1 MNISLTFHAHQPN
14 RLIPYDF
21 FKIGEHAF
29 YEDDELNGRV
39 LSQVAER
46 CYLPANR
53 LMKQLIELSDGQFK
67 FALALSGV
75 ILEQARHHRP
85 DLISSFQ
92 ELAETGCVEFL
103 AMPYYASLA
112 SLYAP
117 DEFAEQ
123 VQEHID
129 LMDELFGQRPT
140 VLWNTGMLYSN
151 AIAAQAYNMGFLGI
165 MADGNSRMMSNR
177 HTNDLQCAPLI
188 AKTKTIIR
196 NRHLSNDLANRRVAP
211 SWSEYPLSPYTF
223 ADWLTQQ
230 EGQIVNL
237 SMDYETL
244 GERQAD
250 STGVF
255 EFWRTMIMASL
266 FNDNHFLTPGEA
278 VSTFR
283 SVGTIDCPD
292 PVTCSTYGT
301 TTQWNGNV
309 MQQEALRKI
318 YDLAKDVKASEDR
331 DMIHV
336 WRKLQSADHFHYMEK
351 SNGFTPYPS
360 PYDAYI
366 YYMNALADLQVR
378 VRQEAEMA
386 KASRKEEK
394 LRTLC

>member
-14 RLIPYDF
+14 RLTPYDF

-53 LMKQLIELSDGQFK
+53 LMKQLIELSDGKFK
-67 FALALSGV
+67 FALAISGV
-75 ILEQARHHRP
+75 ILEQAKYHRP
-85 DLISSFQ
+85 DLIESFK
-92 ELAETGCVEFL
+92 ELADTGCVEFL
-103 AMPYYASLA
+103 AMPYYASLS
-112 SLYAP
+112 SLYSTG
-117 DEFAEQ
+117 EFAEQ
-123 VQEHID
+123 VNEHMD
-129 LMDELFGQRPT
+129 LIEELFGQRPT

-151 AIAAQAYNMGFLGI
+151 AIAAQAYDMGFEGI

-196 NRHLSNDLANRRVAP
+196 NRHLSNDLANRRVDP

-223 ADWLTQQ
+223 AEWLGQQ
-230 EGQIVNL
+230 EGQVVNL
-237 SMDYETL
+237 SLDYETL
-244 GERQAD
+244 GERQPD
-250 STGVF
+250 TTGVF
-255 EFWRTMIMASL
+255 EFWRTMIMATL
-266 FNDNHFLTPGEA
+266 FNGNSFMTPGEI
-278 VSTFR
+278 VKEFPST
-283 SVGTIDCPD
+283 GTIDCPN
-292 PVTCSTYGT
+292 PVSCSTFGT
-301 TTQWNGNV
+301 TTHWNGNV
-309 MQQEALRKI
+309 MQQEAIKKI
-318 YDLAKDVKASEDR
+318 YDLETPVKDSEDR

-360 PYDAYI
+360 PFDAYI

-378 VRQEAEMA
+378 VKRQAEMLHLA
-386 KASRKEEK
+386 RKA
-394 LRTLC
+394 TIA

>member
-14 RLIPYDF
+14 RLIAYDF

-29 YEDDELNGRV
+29 YEDDNLNAQV

-53 LMKQLIELSDGQFK
+53 LMKQLIELSDGQFR

-112 SLYAP
+112 SMYSP
-117 DEFAEQ
+117 GEFAEQ
-123 VQEHID
+123 VDEHIELIHD
-129 LMDELFGQRPT
+129 LFGSRPT

-151 AIAAQAYNMGFLGI
+151 AIAAQAYDMGMEGV
-165 MADGNSRMMSNR
+165 MADGNRQMMNNL

-196 NRHLSNDLANRRVAP
+196 NRHLSNDLAINRVDP
-211 SWSEYPLSPYTF
+211 SWSEYPLSAYTV
-223 ADWLTQQ
+223 ADWLHHEQ
-230 EGQIVNL
+230 GQVVNL

-255 EFWRTMIMASL
+255 EFWRTLVTAAL
-266 FNDNHFLTPGEA
+266 FNGEEFITPGEA
-278 VSTFR
+278 VRKFPST
-283 SVGTIDCPD
+283 GTIDCPQ
-292 PVTCSTYGT
+292 PISCSTFGT
-301 TTQWNGNV
+301 TSQWNANV
-309 MQQEALRKI
+309 MQQEALKKI
-318 YDLAKDVKASEDR
+318 YDLEAAVKASNDR

-378 VRQEAEMA
+378 VKKEADFA
-386 KASRKEEK
+386 KAERLS
-394 LRTLC
+394 TLA

>member
-14 RLIPYDF
+14 RLTPYDF

-39 LSQVAER
+39 LSEVAER
-46 CYLPANR
+46 CYLPANK
-53 LMKQLIELSDGQFK
+53 LMKQIIELSDGKFK
-67 FALALSGV
+67 FALAISGV
-75 ILEQARHHRP
+75 ILEQAKYHRP
-85 DLISSFQ
+85 DLIESFK

-112 SLYAP
+112 SLYSTG
-117 DEFAEQ
+117 EFAEQ
-123 VQEHID
+123 VNEHMD
-129 LMDELFGQRPT
+129 LIEELFGQRPT

-151 AIAAQAYNMGFLGI
+151 AIAAQAYDMGFEGI

-196 NRHLSNDLANRRVAP
+196 NRHLSNDLANRRVDP

-223 ADWLTQQ
+223 AEWLGQQ
-230 EGQIVNL
+230 EGQVVNISL
-237 SMDYETL
+237 DYETL
-244 GERQAD
+244 GERQPD
-250 STGVF
+250 TTGVF
-255 EFWRTMIMASL
+255 EFWRTMIMAAL
-266 FNDNHFLTPGEA
+266 FNGNTFVTPGEA
-278 VSTFR
+278 VRLFPST
-283 SVGTIDCPD
+283 GTIDCPA
-292 PVTCSTYGT
+292 PVSCSTFGT
-301 TTQWNGNV
+301 TTHWDGNV
-309 MQQEALRKI
+309 MQKEALKKI
-318 YDLAKDVKASEDR
+318 YALETPVKDSEDR

-378 VRQEAEMA
+378 VKQEAELIH
-386 KASRKEEK
+386 KAHKV
-394 LRTLC
+394 TTA

>member
-29 YEDDELNGRV
+29 YEDDRMNGRV
-39 LSQVAER
+39 LSEVSER
-46 CYLPANR
+46 CYLPANH
-53 LMKQLIELSDGQFK
+53 LMKQLIELSDGKFK

-85 DLISSFQ
+85 DLIASFQ
-92 ELAETGCVEFL
+92 ELADTGCVEFL

-112 SLYAP
+112 SLYAQG
-117 DEFAEQ
+117 EFAQQ
-123 VQEHID
+123 VNEHVELIH
-129 LMDELFGQRPT
+129 ELFGQTPT

-151 AIAAQAYNMGFLGI
+151 AIAAQAYDMGFEGI
-165 MADGNSRMMSNR
+165 MADGSSRMMSNR

-196 NRHLSNDLANRRVAP
+196 NRHLSNDLANRRTDPA
-211 SWSEYPLSPYTF
+211 WSEYPLSPYTF
-223 ADWLTQQ
+223 ADWLGQQ
-230 EGQIVNL
+230 EGQVVNL

-244 GERQAD
+244 GERQPD
-250 STGVF
+250 SSGVF
-255 EFWRTMIMASL
+255 EFWRSMIMAAL
-266 FNDNHFLTPGEA
+266 FNGNRFMTPGEI
-278 VSTFR
+278 VREFSSTGTLDCPNPVSCSTF
-283 SVGTIDCPD
+283 
-292 PVTCSTYGT
+292 GT
-301 TTQWNGNV
+301 TTHWNGNV
-309 MQQEALRKI
+309 MQQEAIKKI
-318 YDLAKDVKASEDR
+318 YDLEPSVKASEDL

-366 YYMNALADLQVR
+366 YYMNALADLQIR
-378 VRQEAEMA
+378 VQQEAGLIH
-386 KASRKEEK
+386 KASKAV
-394 LRTLC
+394 LA

>member
-1 MNISLTFHAHQPN
+1 MNITLTFYAHQPN

-39 LSQVAER
+39 LSEVAER

-53 LMKQLIELSDGQFK
+53 LMKQLIELTDGKFR

-75 ILEQARHHRP
+75 ILEQAQYHRP
-85 DLISSFQ
+85 DLIESFR
-92 ELAETGCVEFL
+92 ELADTGCVEFL

-112 SLYAP
+112 SLYSTG
-117 DEFAEQ
+117 EFAEQ
-123 VQEHID
+123 VNEHVD
-129 LMDELFGQRPT
+129 LIERLFGQTPK
-140 VLWNTGMLYSN
+140 VVWNTGMLYSN
-151 AIAAQAYNMGFLGI
+151 AIAAQVFDLGFEGI
-165 MADGNSRMMSNR
+165 MADGNSRLMSNR

-188 AKTKTIIR
+188 AKTKTLIR
-196 NRHLSNDLANRRVAP
+196 NRHLSNDLANRRVDP
-211 SWSEYPLSPYTF
+211 GWSEYPLSPYTF
-223 ADWLTQQ
+223 ADWLTKQ
-230 EGQIVNL
+230 EGQVVNI

-244 GERQAD
+244 GERQPD

-255 EFWRTMIMASL
+255 EFWRTMVMASV
-266 FNDNHFLTPGEA
+266 FNGNEFMLPTEA
-278 VSTFR
+278 VRTFCST
-283 SVGTIDCPD
+283 GTLDCPN
-292 PVTCSTYGT
+292 PTTCSTFGT

-309 MQQEALRKI
+309 MQQEAIKKI
-318 YDLAKDVKASEDR
+318 YDLENAVKASEDR

-378 VRQEAEMA
+378 VKREAEIIHNED
-386 KASRKEEK
+386 KS
-394 LRTLC
+394 TLA

>member
-29 YEDDELNGRV
+29 YEDDQMNGRV
-39 LSQVAER
+39 LSEVSER

-53 LMKQLIELSDGQFK
+53 LMKQLIELSDGKFK

-75 ILEQARHHRP
+75 ILEQAQHHRP
-85 DLISSFQ
+85 DLIASFQ
-92 ELAETGCVEFL
+92 ELADTGCVDFL

-112 SLYAP
+112 SLYAQG
-117 DEFAEQ
+117 EFAQQ
-123 VQEHID
+123 VDEHVQLIQK
-129 LMDELFGQRPT
+129 LFGQTPT

-151 AIAAQAYNMGFLGI
+151 AIAAQAYDMGFEGI
-165 MADGNSRMMSNR
+165 MADGSSRMMSNR

-196 NRHLSNDLANRRVAP
+196 NRHLSNDLANRRTDP
-211 SWSEYPLSPYTF
+211 SWNEYPLSPYTF
-223 ADWLTQQ
+223 ADWLGQQ
-230 EGQIVNL
+230 EGQVVNL

-244 GERQAD
+244 GERQPD
-250 STGVF
+250 SSGVF
-255 EFWRTMIMASL
+255 EFWRSMIMAAL
-266 FNDNHFLTPGEA
+266 FNGNRFMTPGE
-278 VSTFR
+278 VVREFRSTGTVDCPNPVSCSTF
-283 SVGTIDCPD
+283 
-292 PVTCSTYGT
+292 GT
-301 TTQWNGNV
+301 TTHWNGNV
-309 MQQEALRKI
+309 MQQEAIKKI
-318 YDLAKDVKASEDR
+318 YDLEAAVKASEDR

-366 YYMNALADLQVR
+366 YYMNALADLQIR
-378 VRQEAEMA
+378 VHQEAA
-386 KASRKEEK
+386 LIHKASKA
-394 LRTLC
+394 TLA

>member
-29 YEDDELNGRV
+29 YEDDALNGSV
-39 LSQVAER
+39 LSAVAER

-53 LMKQLIELSDGQFK
+53 LMKQLIELSDGKFK

-75 ILEQARHHRP
+75 ILEQARYHRP
-85 DLISSFQ
+85 DLIQSFQ

-112 SLYAP
+112 SLYSP
-117 DEFAEQ
+117 GEFAEQ
-123 VQEHID
+123 VNEHID
-129 LMDELFGQRPT
+129 LIEELFGQKPS

-151 AIAAQAYNMGFLGI
+151 AIAAQAYDMGFKGI
-165 MADGNSRMMSNR
+165 MADGNSRTMSNR

-188 AKTKTIIR
+188 KDTKTIIR
-196 NRHLSNDLANRRVAP
+196 NRHLSNDLANRRTDPA
-211 SWSEYPLSPYTF
+211 WSEYPLSPYTF
-223 ADWLTQQ
+223 ANWLGQQ
-230 EGQIVNL
+230 GGQVVNL

-255 EFWRTMIMASL
+255 EFWRTMIMAAL
-266 FNDNHFLTPGEA
+266 FNGERFLTPEE
-278 VSTFR
+278 VVREFDST
-283 SVGTIDCPD
+283 GTIDCPN
-292 PVTCSTYGT
+292 PVTCSTYGAT
-301 TTQWNGNV
+301 SQWNGNV
-309 MQQEALRKI
+309 MQQEALKKI
-318 YDLAKDVKASEDR
+318 YDLEEAVKASEDR
-331 DMIHV
+331 DMVHV

-360 PYDAYI
+360 PFDAYI
-366 YYMNALADLQVR
+366 YYMNALADLQIR
-378 VRQEAEMA
+378 VKQEERFTKGEKKRHMA
-386 KASRKEEK
+386 
-394 LRTLC
+394 

>member
-14 RLIPYDF
+14 RLTPYDF

-53 LMKQLIELSDGQFK
+53 LMKQLIELSDGKFK
-67 FALALSGV
+67 FALAISGV
-75 ILEQARHHRP
+75 ILEQAKYHRP
-85 DLISSFQ
+85 DLIESFK
-92 ELAETGCVEFL
+92 ELADTGCVEFL
-103 AMPYYASLA
+103 AMPYYASLS
-112 SLYAP
+112 SLYSTG
-117 DEFAEQ
+117 EFAEQ
-123 VQEHID
+123 VNEHMD
-129 LMDELFGQRPT
+129 LIEELFGQRPT

-151 AIAAQAYNMGFLGI
+151 AIAAQAYDMGFEGI

-196 NRHLSNDLANRRVAP
+196 NRHLSNDLANRRVDP

-223 ADWLTQQ
+223 AEWLGQQ
-230 EGQIVNL
+230 EGQVVNL
-237 SMDYETL
+237 SLDYETL
-244 GERQAD
+244 GERQPD
-250 STGVF
+250 TTGVF
-255 EFWRTMIMASL
+255 EFWRTMIMATL
-266 FNDNHFLTPGEA
+266 FNGNSFMTPGEI
-278 VSTFR
+278 VKEFPST
-283 SVGTIDCPD
+283 GTIDCPN
-292 PVTCSTYGT
+292 PVSCSTFGT
-301 TTQWNGNV
+301 TTHWNGNV
-309 MQQEALRKI
+309 MQQEAIKKI
-318 YDLAKDVKASEDR
+318 YDLETPVKDSEDR

-360 PYDAYI
+360 PFDAYI

-378 VRQEAEMA
+378 VKREAEMLHLA
-386 KASRKEEK
+386 RKA
-394 LRTLC
+394 TIA

>member
-14 RLIPYDF
+14 RLTPYDF

-39 LSQVAER
+39 LSEVAER
-46 CYLPANR
+46 CYLPANK
-53 LMKQLIELSDGQFK
+53 LMKQIIELSDGKFK
-67 FALALSGV
+67 FALAISGV
-75 ILEQARHHRP
+75 ILEQAKYHRP
-85 DLISSFQ
+85 DLIESFK

-112 SLYAP
+112 SLHSTG
-117 DEFAEQ
+117 EFAEQ
-123 VQEHID
+123 VNEHMD
-129 LMDELFGQRPT
+129 LIEELFGQRPT

-151 AIAAQAYNMGFLGI
+151 AIAAQAYDMGFEGI

-196 NRHLSNDLANRRVAP
+196 NRHLSNDLANRRVDP

-223 ADWLTQQ
+223 AEWLGQQ
-230 EGQIVNL
+230 EGQVVNISL
-237 SMDYETL
+237 DYETL
-244 GERQAD
+244 GERQPD
-250 STGVF
+250 TTGVF
-255 EFWRTMIMASL
+255 EFWRTMIMAAL
-266 FNDNHFLTPGEA
+266 FNGNTFVTPGEA
-278 VSTFR
+278 VRIFPST
-283 SVGTIDCPD
+283 GTIDCPA
-292 PVTCSTYGT
+292 PVSCSTFGT
-301 TTQWNGNV
+301 TTHWDGNV
-309 MQQEALRKI
+309 MQKEALKKI
-318 YDLAKDVKASEDR
+318 YALETPVKDSEDR

-378 VRQEAEMA
+378 VKREAELIHLA
-386 KASRKEEK
+386 KKMTIA
-394 LRTLC
+394 

>member
-29 YEDDELNGRV
+29 YEDDRLNGRV
-39 LSQVAER
+39 LSEVSER

-53 LMKQLIELSDGQFK
+53 LMKQLIELSDGKFK

-85 DLISSFQ
+85 DLIASFQ
-92 ELAETGCVEFL
+92 ELADTGCVEFL

-112 SLYAP
+112 SLYAQG
-117 DEFAEQ
+117 EFAQQ
-123 VQEHID
+123 VNEHTELIRK
-129 LMDELFGQRPT
+129 LFGQTPT

-151 AIAAQAYNMGFLGI
+151 AIAAQAYDMGFEGI
-165 MADGNSRMMSNR
+165 MADGSSRMMSNR

-196 NRHLSNDLANRRVAP
+196 NRHLSNDLANRRTDP
-211 SWSEYPLSPYTF
+211 TWNEYPLSPYTF
-223 ADWLTQQ
+223 ADWLGQQ
-230 EGQIVNL
+230 EGQVVNL

-244 GERQAD
+244 GERQPD
-250 STGVF
+250 SSGVF
-255 EFWRTMIMASL
+255 EFWRSMIMAAL
-266 FNDNHFLTPGEA
+266 FNGNRFMTPGEI
-278 VSTFR
+278 VREFSST
-283 SVGTIDCPD
+283 GTIDCPN
-292 PVTCSTYGT
+292 PVSCSTFGT
-301 TTQWNGNV
+301 TTHWNGNV
-309 MQQEALRKI
+309 MQQEAIKKI
-318 YDLAKDVKASEDR
+318 YDLEPSVKASEDL

-378 VRQEAEMA
+378 VQQEAMLIH
-386 KASRKEEK
+386 KASKAV
-394 LRTLC
+394 LA

>member
-1 MNISLTFHAHQPN
+1 MSTVSFTFHAHQPN

-39 LSQVAER
+39 LSAVAER

-53 LMKQLIELSDGQFK
+53 LMKQLIELSDGK
-67 FALALSGV
+67 FRFSLALSGV
-75 ILEQARHHRP
+75 ILEQARYHRP
-85 DLISSFQ
+85 DLIASFQ

-112 SLYAP
+112 SLYSTG
-117 DEFAEQ
+117 EFAEQ
-123 VQEHID
+123 VQEHMD
-129 LMDELFGQRPT
+129 LIEELFGQRPT

-151 AIAAQAYNMGFLGI
+151 AIAAQAHDMGLAGI

-177 HTNDLQCAPLI
+177 YTNDLQCAPLI
-188 AKTKTIIR
+188 ADTKTLIR
-196 NRHLSNDLANRRVAP
+196 NRHLSNDLANRRTDP
-211 SWSEYPLSPYTF
+211 TWSEYPLSPYTF
-223 ADWLTQQ
+223 ADWLEQQ
-230 EGQIVNL
+230 EGQVINI

-244 GERQAD
+244 GERQPD

-255 EFWRTMIMASL
+255 EFWRTMIMAAL
-266 FNDNHFLTPGEA
+266 FNGTEFTTPGRA
-278 VSTFR
+278 VQNFPSK
-283 SVGTIDCPD
+283 GTIDCPN
-292 PVTCSTYGT
+292 PVSCTTYGT

-309 MQQEALRKI
+309 MQQEAIKKI
-318 YDLAKDVKASEDR
+318 YDLESPVKASEDR

-351 SNGFTPYPS
+351 TNGFTPYPS
-360 PYDAYI
+360 AFDAYI

-378 VRQEAEMA
+378 VKQEAELVH
-386 KASRKEEK
+386 KASKV
-394 LRTLC
+394 TTA

>member
-14 RLIPYDF
+14 RLIAYDF

-29 YEDDELNGRV
+29 YEDDNLNAQV

-53 LMKQLIELSDGQFK
+53 LMKQLIEVSDGRFR
-67 FALALSGV
+67 FSLALSGV
-75 ILEQARHHRP
+75 ILEQAKHHRP

-92 ELAETGCVEFL
+92 ELADTGCVEFL

-112 SLYAP
+112 SLYSP
-117 DEFAEQ
+117 GEFAEQ
-123 VQEHID
+123 VAEHID
-129 LMDELFGQRPT
+129 LMEKLFDAHPT

-151 AIAAQAYNMGFLGI
+151 AIAAQAFDMGMEGI
-165 MADGNSRMMSNR
+165 MADGNRQMISNL

-188 AKTKTIIR
+188 ADTKTIVR
-196 NRHLSNDLANRRVAP
+196 NRHLSNDLANNRVDT

-223 ADWLTQQ
+223 AGWLHRQ
-230 EGQIVNL
+230 EGQLVSI

-255 EFWRTMIMASL
+255 EFWRSLIPTIL
-266 FNDNHFLTPGEA
+266 FNEDVFVTPGEA
-278 VSTFR
+278 VRRFHSTGTLNCPEPISCSTF
-283 SVGTIDCPD
+283 
-292 PVTCSTYGT
+292 GT
-301 TTQWNGNV
+301 TSQWNANV
-309 MQQEALRKI
+309 MQQEAIKKI
-318 YDLAKDVKASEDR
+318 YNLEDAVKASRDR

-366 YYMNALADLQVR
+366 YYMNALADLQIR
-378 VRQEAEMA
+378 VKQEADLIRMME
-386 KASRKEEK
+386 S
-394 LRTLC
+394 RTLA

>member
-14 RLIPYDF
+14 RLIAYDF

-29 YEDDELNGRV
+29 YEDDNLNAQV

-53 LMKQLIELSDGQFK
+53 LMKQLIELSDGKFR

-75 ILEQARHHRP
+75 ILEQAQHHRP
-85 DLISSFQ
+85 DLITSFQ
-92 ELAETGCVEFL
+92 ELADTGCVEFL

-112 SLYAP
+112 SLYSP

-123 VQEHID
+123 VAEHVD
-129 LMDELFGQRPT
+129 LIEELFGQHPT

-151 AIAAQAYNMGFLGI
+151 AIAAQAFDMGMEGV
-165 MADGNSRMMSNR
+165 MADGNRQMMSNL

-196 NRHLSNDLANRRVAP
+196 NRHLSNDLAINRVDP
-211 SWSEYPLSPYTF
+211 TWPEYPLSPYTI
-223 ADWLTQQ
+223 ADWLHH
-230 EGQIVNL
+230 ESGQVVNL

-255 EFWRTMIMASL
+255 EFWRTLVNATL
-266 FNDNHFLTPGEA
+266 FNGDRYLTPGEA
-278 VSTFR
+278 VREFPST
-283 SVGTIDCPD
+283 GTIDCPQ
-292 PVTCSTYGT
+292 PISCSTYGT
-301 TTQWNGNV
+301 TTQWNANV
-309 MQQEALRKI
+309 MQQEAIKKI
-318 YDLAKDVKASEDR
+318 YDLERSVKASSDR

-378 VRQEAEMA
+378 VKKEADFA
-386 KASRKEEK
+386 KAER
-394 LRTLC
+394 LRTLA

>member
-1 MNISLTFHAHQPN
+1 AHQPN
-14 RLIPYDF
+14 RLTPYDF

-39 LSQVAER
+39 LSEVAER
-46 CYLPANR
+46 CYLPANK
-53 LMKQLIELSDGQFK
+53 LMKQIIELSDGKFK
-67 FALALSGV
+67 FALAISGV
-75 ILEQARHHRP
+75 ILEQAKYHRP
-85 DLISSFQ
+85 DLIESFK

-112 SLYAP
+112 SLHSTG
-117 DEFAEQ
+117 EFAEQ
-123 VQEHID
+123 VNEHMD
-129 LMDELFGQRPT
+129 LIEELFGQRPT

-151 AIAAQAYNMGFLGI
+151 AIAAQAYDMGFEGI

-196 NRHLSNDLANRRVAP
+196 NRHLSNDLANRRVDP

-223 ADWLTQQ
+223 AEWLGQQ
-230 EGQIVNL
+230 EGQVVNISL
-237 SMDYETL
+237 DYETL
-244 GERQAD
+244 GERQPD
-250 STGVF
+250 TTGVF
-255 EFWRTMIMASL
+255 EFWRTMIMAAL
-266 FNDNHFLTPGEA
+266 FNGNTFVTPGEA
-278 VSTFR
+278 VRLFPST
-283 SVGTIDCPD
+283 GTIDCPA
-292 PVTCSTYGT
+292 PVSCSTFGT
-301 TTQWNGNV
+301 TTHWDGNV
-309 MQQEALRKI
+309 MQKEALKKI
-318 YDLAKDVKASEDR
+318 YALETPVKDSEDR

-378 VRQEAEMA
+378 VKREAELIHLA
-386 KASRKEEK
+386 KKMTIA
-394 LRTLC
+394 

>member
-14 RLIPYDF
+14 RLTPYDF

-53 LMKQLIELSDGQFK
+53 LMKQLIELSDGKFK
-67 FALALSGV
+67 FALAISGV
-75 ILEQARHHRP
+75 ILEQAKYHRP
-85 DLISSFQ
+85 DLIESFK

-103 AMPYYASLA
+103 AMPYYASLS
-112 SLYAP
+112 SLYSTG
-117 DEFAEQ
+117 EFAEQ
-123 VQEHID
+123 VNEHVD
-129 LMDELFGQRPT
+129 LIEELFGQRPT

-151 AIAAQAYNMGFLGI
+151 AIAAQAYDMGFEGI

-196 NRHLSNDLANRRVAP
+196 NRHLSNDLANRRVDP

-223 ADWLTQQ
+223 AEWLGQQ
-230 EGQIVNL
+230 EGQVVNL
-237 SMDYETL
+237 SLDYETL
-244 GERQAD
+244 GERQPD
-250 STGVF
+250 TTGVF
-255 EFWRTMIMASL
+255 EFWRTMIMATL
-266 FNDNHFLTPGEA
+266 FNGNTFMTPGET
-278 VSTFR
+278 VREFPST
-283 SVGTIDCPD
+283 GTIDCPN
-292 PVTCSTYGT
+292 PVSCSTFGT
-301 TTQWNGNV
+301 TTHWNGNV
-309 MQQEALRKI
+309 MQQEALKKI
-318 YDLAKDVKASEDR
+318 YDLETPVKDSEDR

-360 PYDAYI
+360 PFDAYI

-378 VRQEAEMA
+378 VKREAEMIHLA
-386 KASRKEEK
+386 HKA
-394 LRTLC
+394 TIA

>member
-14 RLIPYDF
+14 RLIAYDF

-29 YEDDELNGRV
+29 YEDDNLNAQV

-53 LMKQLIELSDGQFK
+53 LMKQLIELSDGQFR

-75 ILEQARHHRP
+75 ILEQAHHHRP
-85 DLISSFQ
+85 DLIASFQ
-92 ELAETGCVEFL
+92 ELADTGCVEFL

-112 SLYAP
+112 SLYST
-117 DEFAEQ
+117 DEFAQQ

-129 LMDELFGQRPT
+129 LIQKLFGQRPT

-151 AIAAQAYNMGFLGI
+151 AIAAQAFDMRMEGV
-165 MADGNSRMMSNR
+165 MADGNRQMMNNLR
-177 HTNDLQCAPLI
+177 TNDLMCAPLI
-188 AKTKTIIR
+188 AETKTLIR
-196 NRHLSNDLANRRVAP
+196 NRHLSNDLAINRVDT
-211 SWSEYPLSPYTF
+211 SWSEYPLSPYTY
-223 ADWLTQQ
+223 ADWLHNEQ
-230 EGQIVNL
+230 GQVVNL

-244 GERQAD
+244 GERQPD
-250 STGVF
+250 SSGVF
-255 EFWRTMIMASL
+255 EFWRTLVQTALDKGERFI
-266 FNDNHFLTPGEA
+266 TPTEA
-278 VSTFR
+278 VRSFP
-283 SVGTIDCPD
+283 SVGTIDCPE
-292 PVTCSTYGT
+292 PISCSTFGT
-301 TTQWNGNV
+301 TSQWNANV
-309 MQQEALRKI
+309 MQQEALKKI
-318 YDLAKDVKASEDR
+318 YDLEPSVKASNDL

-378 VRQEAEMA
+378 VKQEVDFA
-386 KASRKEEK
+386 KAERLS
-394 LRTLC
+394 TLA

>member
-14 RLIPYDF
+14 RLTPYDF

-53 LMKQLIELSDGQFK
+53 LMKQLIELSDGKFK
-67 FALALSGV
+67 FALAISGV
-75 ILEQARHHRP
+75 ILEQAKYHRP
-85 DLISSFQ
+85 DLIESFK
-92 ELAETGCVEFL
+92 ELADTGCVEFL
-103 AMPYYASLA
+103 AMPYYASLS
-112 SLYAP
+112 SLYSTG
-117 DEFAEQ
+117 EFAEQ
-123 VQEHID
+123 VNEHMD
-129 LMDELFGQRPT
+129 LIEELFGQRPT

-151 AIAAQAYNMGFLGI
+151 AIAAQAYDMGFEGI

-196 NRHLSNDLANRRVAP
+196 NRHLSNDLANRRIDP

-223 ADWLTQQ
+223 AEWIGQQ
-230 EGQIVNL
+230 EGQVVNL

-244 GERQAD
+244 GERQPD
-250 STGVF
+250 TTGVF
-255 EFWRTMIMASL
+255 EFWRTMIMATL
-266 FNDNHFLTPGEA
+266 FNGNTFMTPGE
-278 VSTFR
+278 VVREFPST
-283 SVGTIDCPD
+283 GTIDCPN
-292 PVTCSTYGT
+292 PVSCSTFGT
-301 TTQWNGNV
+301 TTHWNGNV
-309 MQQEALRKI
+309 MQQEAIKKI
-318 YDLAKDVKASEDR
+318 YDLETPVKDSEDR

-360 PYDAYI
+360 PFDAYI

-378 VRQEAEMA
+378 VKREAEMLHLA
-386 KASRKEEK
+386 HKVTTA
-394 LRTLC
+394 

>member
-14 RLIPYDF
+14 RLTPYDF

-53 LMKQLIELSDGQFK
+53 LMKQLIELSDGKFK
-67 FALALSGV
+67 FALTISGV
-75 ILEQARHHRP
+75 ILEQAKYHRP
-85 DLISSFQ
+85 DLIESFK
-92 ELAETGCVEFL
+92 ELADTGCVEFL
-103 AMPYYASLA
+103 AMPYYASLS
-112 SLYAP
+112 SLYSTG
-117 DEFAEQ
+117 EFAEQ
-123 VQEHID
+123 VNEHMD
-129 LMDELFGQRPT
+129 LIEELFGQRPT

-151 AIAAQAYNMGFLGI
+151 AIAAQAYDMGFEGI

-196 NRHLSNDLANRRVAP
+196 NRHLSNDLANRRVDP

-223 ADWLTQQ
+223 AEWLGQQ
-230 EGQIVNL
+230 EGQVVNL
-237 SMDYETL
+237 SLDYETL
-244 GERQAD
+244 GERQPD
-250 STGVF
+250 TTGVF
-255 EFWRTMIMASL
+255 EFWRTMIMATL
-266 FNDNHFLTPGEA
+266 FNGNSFMTPGEI
-278 VSTFR
+278 VKEFPST
-283 SVGTIDCPD
+283 GTIDCPN
-292 PVTCSTYGT
+292 PVSCSTFGT
-301 TTQWNGNV
+301 TTHWNGNV
-309 MQQEALRKI
+309 MQQEAIKKI
-318 YDLAKDVKASEDR
+318 YDLETPVKDSEDR

-360 PYDAYI
+360 PFDAYI

-378 VRQEAEMA
+378 VKRQAEMLHLA
-386 KASRKEEK
+386 RKA
-394 LRTLC
+394 TIA